1 MPRKPKPRET
11 RELVVIDGELKV
23 RITEIPPLALVKEG
37 K

>member
-23 RITEIPPLALVKEG
+23 RITEITPLVLVEESE
-37 K
+37 